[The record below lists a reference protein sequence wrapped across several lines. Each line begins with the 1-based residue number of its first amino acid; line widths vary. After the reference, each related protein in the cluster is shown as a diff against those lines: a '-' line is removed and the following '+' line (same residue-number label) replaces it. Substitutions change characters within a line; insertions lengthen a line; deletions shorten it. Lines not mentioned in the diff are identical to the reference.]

1 MKPLLDLRALSVSY
15 RMGKRWLPALRDF
28 SLQLRPGEILGIVG
42 ESGSGKSTAALAIL
56 RYLAGNARVDGGE
69 LRFDGADLLTMEPA
83 DLRRLWARRVKLV
96 PQNAGAALN
105 PSLRIGAQ
113 VKEALQAAEG
123 VNGAEADERVLRS
136 FRAVKLVDPA
146 RVMQRYPHELSGGM
160 QQRVAIAMAL
170 VCQPDLLILDE
181 PTTGLDVTTE
191 AAILDLLRALI
202 AGQGAGLLYITH
214 NLGVVAQLC
223 QRVIVLY
230 AGEIMEVAPV
240 AQLFASPRHP
250 YTRGLLDS
258 LPKSGQRKSESRLQ
272 TIAGNPPALHG
283 AGRGCVFAER
293 CPLVADICRSEK
305 PPLEVVGP
313 GRLSRCYRWEEMTP
327 LSPPVESG
335 GGHTLLS
342 PPVESGGGHTPLS
355 PPVESGGGHAPLSPP
370 VESGG
375 GHTPLSPPVE
385 SGEGHTPLSP
395 PVESGGG
402 NAMQTR
408 GLERHFP
415 VPRAVGDIL
424 RGNAPK
430 PIRAVDGV
438 DLYLSAGQTLGLV
451 GESGS
456 GKTTLA
462 RIIIGLEARTGGTL
476 ELLGADIQG
485 DLRARGRDLLAQVS
499 MVFQNPQSSLNPY
512 MSVRQILRRPLVKLR
527 GLPPAQA
534 EAEALQLLRRVNL
547 REDYA
552 ERYPDALSG
561 GEKQRVAI
569 ARAFA
574 AQPRLVICD
583 EPVSALDVS
592 VQSAVLN
599 LLADMQAEQGSACL
613 FISHNLSVVGYLA
626 DVIAVMY
633 LGQIVEVAAAQQ
645 LFHAPS
651 HPYTEA
657 LLSAI
662 PAPDPQR
669 QSARILLSDKL
680 PSAQDLPGGCR
691 FHTRC
696 PRKVGDICEREE
708 PPWQAIGAGAGIR
721 CHIPLDE
728 LEVRQAG
735 AP

>member
-113 VKEALQAAEG
+113 VKEALRAAEG

-202 AGQGAGLLYITH
+202 ARQGAGLLYITH

-250 YTRGLLDS
+250 YTRGLLSS
-258 LPKSGQRKSESRLQ
+258 LPKLSQRKADSRLQ

-293 CPLVADICRSEK
+293 CPLVADICRSDK
-305 PPLEVVGP
+305 PPLETVGP
-313 GRLSRCYRWEEMTP
+313 GRLSRCFRWEEMP
-327 LSPPVESG
+327 SISPPVESG
-335 GGHTLLS
+335 G
-342 PPVESGGGHTPLS
+342 
-355 PPVESGGGHAPLSPP
+355 
-370 VESGG
+370 
-375 GHTPLSPPVE
+375 
-385 SGEGHTPLSP
+385 GHTPLSP

-438 DLYLSAGQTLGLV
+438 DLHLSAGQTLGLV

-527 GLPPAQA
+527 GLSPAQA

-696 PRKVGDICEREE
+696 PRKVGAVCEREA

>member
-1 MKPLLDLRALSVSY
+1 MTPLLDLRELTVSY
-15 RMGKRWLPALRDF
+15 RMGERWLPALRDF

-69 LRFDGADLLTMEPA
+69 MRFNGADLLTMKPA

-113 VKEALQAAEG
+113 VKEALRAAEG
-123 VNGAEADERVLRS
+123 VDGAEADERVLRS
-136 FRAVKLVDPA
+136 FQAVKLVDPA

-170 VCQPDLLILDE
+170 ICQPDLLILDE

-250 YTRGLLDS
+250 YTRGLLSS
-258 LPKSGQRKSESRLQ
+258 LPKLSQRKADSRLQ

-305 PPLEVVGP
+305 PPLESVGQ

-335 GGHTLLS
+335 GGHTPLS
-342 PPVESGGGHTPLS
+342 PPVESGGGLTPLS
-355 PPVESGGGHAPLSPP
+355 PPVESGGGD
-370 VESGG
+370 
-375 GHTPLSPPVE
+375 
-385 SGEGHTPLSP
+385 
-395 PVESGGG
+395 
-402 NAMQTR
+402 AMQTR

-438 DLYLSAGQTLGLV
+438 DLQLSAGQTLGLV

-476 ELLGADIQG
+476 ELLGADIAG

-534 EAEALQLLRRVNL
+534 EAEALQLLGRVNL
-547 REDYA
+547 RADYA
-552 ERYPDALSG
+552 ERYPDELSG

-633 LGQIVEVAAAQQ
+633 LGQIVEVAAARE
-645 LFHAPS
+645 LFHEPS

-669 QSARILLSDKL
+669 QSARILLSDDL
-680 PSAQDLPGGCR
+680 PSAQNLPGGCR

-696 PRKVGDICEREE
+696 PRKIGDICEREE

-728 LEVRQAG
+728 LEVLQAG

>member
-15 RMGKRWLPALRDF
+15 RVGKRWLPALRDF

-113 VKEALQAAEG
+113 VKEALRAAEG

-146 RVMQRYPHELSGGM
+146 RVMLRYPHELSGGM

-250 YTRGLLDS
+250 YTRGLLSS
-258 LPKSGQRKSESRLQ
+258 LPKLSQRKADSRLQ

-293 CPLVADICRSEK
+293 CPLVADICRSDK
-305 PPLEVVGP
+305 PPLETVGP
-313 GRLSRCYRWEEMTP
+313 GRLSRCFRWEEMPSISP
-327 LSPPVESG
+327 LVESG
-335 GGHTLLS
+335 GGR
-342 PPVESGGGHTPLS
+342 
-355 PPVESGGGHAPLSPP
+355 
-370 VESGG
+370 
-375 GHTPLSPPVE
+375 
-385 SGEGHTPLSP
+385 TPLSP

-438 DLYLSAGQTLGLV
+438 DLHLSAGQTLGLV

-527 GLPPAQA
+527 GLSPAQA

-547 REDYA
+547 RADYA

-626 DVIAVMY
+626 DVIVVMY

-696 PRKVGDICEREE
+696 PRKVGAICEREA
-708 PPWQAIGAGAGIR
+708 PPWLETGAGQGIR

>member
-1 MKPLLDLRALSVSY
+1 MRPLLDLRALSVSY
-15 RMGKRWLPALRDF
+15 RMGDSWLPALRDF
-28 SLQLRPGEILGIVG
+28 GLQLRPGEILGIVG

-56 RYLAGNARVDGGE
+56 RYLAANARVDGGQM
-69 LRFDGADLLTMEPA
+69 RFDGEDLLAMERA
-83 DLRRLWARRVKLV
+83 ELRRLWARRIKLV

-105 PSLRIGAQ
+105 PSMRIGAQ
-113 VKEALQAAEG
+113 VKEALKAAEDLE
-123 VNGAEADERVLRS
+123 GAAADERVLRS
-136 FRAVKLVDPA
+136 FRDVRLVDPA

-170 VCQPDLLILDE
+170 MCQPDLLILDE

-223 QRVIVLY
+223 QRVMVLY

-240 AQLFASPRHP
+240 EQLFASPRHP
-250 YTRGLLDS
+250 YTRGLLAS
-258 LPKSGQRKSESRLQ
+258 LPKAGQRKAISRLQ
-272 TIAGNPPALHG
+272 TIAGNPPALHRT
-283 AGRGCVFAER
+283 GRGCVFAER
-293 CPLVADICRSEK
+293 CPLVTEICTSEK
-305 PPLEVVGP
+305 PPLETVGQ
-313 GRLSRCYRWEEMTP
+313 GRLARCFRWEEVDDSAELTLARPQYLPHSQPHPEAPGNGVDERDKP
-327 LSPPVESG
+327 LPY
-335 GGHTLLS
+335 T
-342 PPVESGGGHTPLS
+342 
-355 PPVESGGGHAPLSPP
+355 
-370 VESGG
+370 
-375 GHTPLSPPVE
+375 
-385 SGEGHTPLSP
+385 
-395 PVESGGG
+395 
-402 NAMQTR
+402 MRTR
-408 GLERHFP
+408 SLIRHFP
-415 VPRAVGDIL
+415 VPRRLGDAL
-424 RGNAPK
+424 RGKAPK

-438 DLYLSAGQTLGLV
+438 DLQLGAGRTLGLV

-462 RIIIGLEARTGGTL
+462 RIIIGLEGRTGGGL
-476 ELLGADIQG
+476 ELFGADIKG
-485 DLRARGRDLLAQVS
+485 DLRARGQDLLSQVS

-512 MSVRQILRRPLVKLR
+512 MSVRQILSRPLVKLR
-527 GLPPAQA
+527 GLSPAQA
-534 EAEALQLLRRVNL
+534 EDEALQLLQRVNL

-552 ERYPDALSG
+552 DRYSDELSG

-574 AQPRLVICD
+574 SQPRLVICD

-599 LLADMQAEQGSACL
+599 LLADLQAEQGSACL

-633 LGQIVEVAAAQQ
+633 LGQIVEIAPAQQ

-669 QSARILLSDKL
+669 HSARILLSDEL
-680 PSAQDLPGGCR
+680 PSAQNLPGGCR

-696 PRKVGDICEREE
+696 PRKIGEICEREE
-708 PPWQAIGAGAGIR
+708 PPWQEIGAGQGIR
-721 CHIPLDE
+721 CHIPLEE
-728 LEVRQAG
+728 LTILQAG
-735 AP
+735 AT